1 MITLTQEVIPFYLTK
16 LNVIAKENDG
26 HLVLNR
32 VSLII
37 KLKFVTNHFLVV
49 FTSQTTWADI
59 YFAGI
64 IDYLNYLTKIDLL
77 ENFPGL
83 RQVVDGVLNNENVKN
98 YIAKRPVT
106 EV

>member
-1 MITLTQEVIPFYLTK
+1 MLISI
-16 LNVIAKENDG
+16 
-26 HLVLNR
+26 
-32 VSLII
+32 SLI
-37 KLKFVTNHFLVV
+37 VQ
-49 FTSQTTWADI
+49 QTTWADI

-83 RQVVDGVLNNENVKN
+83 RQVVDNVLNNDNIKA

>member
-1 MITLTQEVIPFYLTK
+1 M
-16 LNVIAKENDG
+16 
-26 HLVLNR
+26 
-32 VSLII
+32 
-37 KLKFVTNHFLVV
+37 
-49 FTSQTTWADI
+49 TWADI

-83 RQVVDGVLNNENVKN
+83 RQVCENVLSNDNIKA
-98 YIAKRPVT
+98 YIAQRPVT